1 MGADNVLVS
10 LVGKA
15 SLTLSVS
22 CPGRALSCRPGVRS
36 GGARAAPRRAGSRQS
51 RESVLTAVCVWRAGA
66 QVSPLTQASHVSVM
80 METRKTHSRPYT
92 HIPFTSVRQTAS
104 AEPRVI
110 SGQISGQGQPRTV
123 LCMLSADAASLSE
136 ERRRLAVGIVLAEK
150 LFPDVLAVHCRPPLG
165 DGAISNSSLHGGV
178 RDVREE
184 VKGRRVKEAC
194 STGSSQE
201 GWSQL

>member
-1 MGADNVLVS
+1 MFRFPFRVH
-10 LVGKA
+10 
-15 SLTLSVS
+15 
-22 CPGRALSCRPGVRS
+22 R
-36 GGARAAPRRAGSRQS
+36 
-51 RESVLTAVCVWRAGA
+51 
-66 QVSPLTQASHVSVM
+66 TQASSHETRECM
-80 METRKTHSRPYT
+80 METRKTHSRPCT
-92 HIPFTSVRQTAS
+92 HPFFYFRQTGQTAS

-123 LCMLSADAASLSE
+123 LCMLSADAASLTE

-178 RDVREE
+178 RNVCEE
-184 VKGRRVKEAC
+184 VNGRRAPQAC